1 VIAAASG
8 MNGDSVAA
16 GTAPVVRWVCAL
28 VVLAVVWLG
37 AVSLAHAQAHAIG
50 PGHEARV
57 LALFAPY
64 ALGGEVAD
72 GHRLWGV
79 AIDRTRVQITLRA
92 RDGSDATL
100 ALQHPDDTIRSDARS
115 ESFAIVYGSEPGS
128 PAQEARR
135 ALVAAIVRNDAG
147 GFWEATAGTTTEA
160 TSPLADGLVQI
171 GFLALLSLLLAARL
185 LAGESRGLAAGLVA
199 TVIAGALVRLA
210 LSPQTFL
217 GAWPWSRL
225 YPHARAVAEGPWLTA
240 IAEHTG
246 HTVYLTDVMLWT
258 SFAYAVLMPLAL
270 FAHATY
276 LLRDARAG
284 LAAAFAVAF
293 LPQHIRFSISED
305 GFVGSLLLTSLAFAM
320 IHGFLRDRA
329 RPVRWLLLLALPAVL
344 YPGYLL
350 RPLNILF
357 LVVYAAAIVA
367 LHGYTAPRLRRGLV
381 LAVVL
386 AVGAA
391 ALVRFFAQH
400 ERTVTQLT
408 PLEWLGSVF
417 HVLVVP
423 RLLVLTDPTRTPP
436 ALLAL
441 AVVGAVLAWR
451 AGERRLVAYLLG
463 WLLLF
468 VVAHA
473 VVVQE
478 SMQARYH
485 MHLVVPFLLLGAL
498 AVPRLAVRHRPWLV
512 VAALSIAAAPWLHR
526 GFLGDVD
533 YTEQHEYAFVR
544 RARDLVPEGC
554 TVLEYTGGRRDADE
568 LRFSRIG
575 QLARTDGARRFR
587 VVGIFP
593 DGRTG
598 EHQPTLDALLANPP
612 PCLYL
617 YEGLACSA
625 WRALGEDYAAGCL
638 ALRERL
644 RATPVRAA
652 TARVRLYD
660 RASEGDRPLRVTRVP
675 FRLSRAHLTHD

>member
-1 VIAAASG
+1 
-8 MNGDSVAA
+8 MNGDSVPAGAA
-16 GTAPVVRWVCAL
+16 SAARWLRAL
-28 VVLAVVWLG
+28 VVVAGVWLG
-37 AVSLAHAQAHAIG
+37 MVSAVRAQAHAIG

-64 ALGGEVAD
+64 TLGGEVAG

-79 AIDRTRVQITLRA
+79 AIARTHVNVTLRA
-92 RDGSDATL
+92 ADGSEATL
-100 ALQHPDDTIRSDARS
+100 ALKHPDDTMRRDARS
-115 ESFAIVYGSEPGS
+115 GSFAIVYGSEPGR
-128 PAQEARR
+128 AALDARR

-147 GFWEATAGTTTEA
+147 GFWEETAGTTTEA
-160 TSPLADGLVQI
+160 TSPVADGLVQI
-171 GFLALLSLLLAARL
+171 AFLALLSLVLAARL
-185 LAGESRGLAAGLVA
+185 LAGESRGLAAGLVV
-199 TVIAGALVRLA
+199 TVLAGALVRLA

-240 IAEHTG
+240 LAAHTG
-246 HTVYLTDVMLWT
+246 HTVFLTDVMLWT

-293 LPQHIRFSISED
+293 LPQHVRFSISED

-320 IHGFLRDRA
+320 IHGFLRDRL
-329 RPVRWLLLLALPAVL
+329 RVVRWLLLLLLPAVL

-357 LVVYAAAIVA
+357 IVVYSTAIVA
-367 LHGYTAPRLRRGLV
+367 LHGDTAPRLRRGLV

-386 AVGAA
+386 VVGAA
-391 ALVRFFAQH
+391 ALVRFFGLH
-400 ERTVTQLT
+400 ERTVTQIT

-417 HVLVVP
+417 HVLLVP

-436 ALLAL
+436 ALLVL

-498 AVPRLAVRHRPWLV
+498 AVPRLAARHRPWLL
-512 VAALSIAAAPWLHR
+512 VAGLSIAAAPWLHR

-598 EHQPTLDALLANPP
+598 ENQPALDALLASPP
-612 PCLYL
+612 SCLYL

-625 WRALGEDYAAGCL
+625 WRAPGEDYAAGCL

-644 RATPVRAA
+644 RATPIHKM

-660 RASEGDRPLRVTRVP
+660 QASEGDRPLRVSRVP
-675 FRLSRAHLTHD
+675 FRLSRAQLAKD

>member
-1 VIAAASG
+1 
-8 MNGDSVAA
+8 MNRDSVSGAVA
-16 GTAPVVRWVCAL
+16 IGVRWAIALAFAVSAWLGTASHAR
-28 VVLAVVWLG
+28 
-37 AVSLAHAQAHAIG
+37 AQAHAIG

-64 ALGGEVAD
+64 TLGGEVAT

-79 AIDRTRVQITLRA
+79 AIERTRVNVTLRA
-92 RDGSDATL
+92 ADGREATL
-100 ALQHPDDTIRSDARS
+100 ALQHPDDTIRPDGRS
-115 ESFAIVYGSEPGS
+115 RSFAIVHGSEPGDA
-128 PAQEARR
+128 AQAARR
-135 ALVAAIVRNDAG
+135 ALAAAVVRNDTG
-147 GFWEATAGTTTEA
+147 GFWEETAGTSTEV
-160 TSPLADGLVQI
+160 TSPLADGLAQI
-171 GFLALLSLLLAARL
+171 AFLALLSVLLAARL
-185 LAGESRGLAAGLVA
+185 LAGEPRRLAAGLAV

-240 IAEHTG
+240 IAAHTG

-329 RPVRWLLLLALPAVL
+329 RGVRWLLLLALPAVL

-357 LVVYAAAIVA
+357 IVVYTAAILL
-367 LHGYTAPRLRRGLV
+367 LHGDTAPRVRRGLA

-386 AVGAA
+386 GVGGA

-400 ERTVTQLT
+400 EQTVAQLT
-408 PLEWLGSVF
+408 PFEWFESVLR
-417 HVLVVP
+417 VLAVP
-423 RLLVLTDPTRTPP
+423 RLLVLTDPTSTPP
-436 ALLAL
+436 ALLVL

-498 AVPRLAVRHRPWLV
+498 AVPRLAARFRPWLV
-512 VAALSIAAAPWLHR
+512 VAGISIAVAPWLHR

-544 RARDLVPEGC
+544 RARDRVPEGC

-593 DGRTG
+593 EGRTG
-598 EHQPTLDALLANPP
+598 ENQPSLDALLASPP

-625 WRALGEDYAAGCL
+625 WRASGEDYAAGCL

-644 RATPVRAA
+644 RATPVLEAS
-652 TARVRLYD
+652 ARVRLYD
-660 RASEGDRPLRVTRVP
+660 RASEGDRPLRVARVP
-675 FRLSRAHLTHD
+675 FRLSRAHLDED